1 MASMSYFFLS
11 SVLETDVLGRGLFLI
26 DLVTFLEI
34 ERPECIIIYQSIII
48 VILIKFQ
55 YVQLCD

>member
-26 DLVTFLEI
+26 DLITFLEI

>member
-1 MASMSYFFLS
+1 MSYFFLS

>member
-26 DLVTFLEI
+26 DLVTVLEI

>member
-11 SVLETDVLGRGLFLI
+11 SVLETDGLGRGLFLI